1 MTGQIF
7 CKTERDGAV
16 LTVTMNYPE
25 KLNALI
31 AESHVQMAAI
41 FRAFE
46 ADPEL
51 RVAILTGEGR
61 AFCAGSDISSYV
73 SGTNLPLP
81 PEGGGGLTHYRGR
94 TKPVI
99 AAVNG
104 LAMGGGFEIALAC
117 DILIAD
123 ESASFALP
131 EPKVGA
137 AALGGGLIQL
147 ARKLPPSVAM
157 QLALTGDRLTAPR
170 AHALGLVSELAPRGE
185 VLAVARAIAA
195 RILEG
200 APLAL
205 AATREVV
212 RMASEGAPPAEIE
225 QAETAL
231 RTTVMA
237 SADFA
242 EGMAAFVEKRPPV
255 WAGR

>member
-1 MTGQIF
+1 MEF
-7 CKTERDGAV
+7 CKLEQDGPV
-16 LTVTMNYPE
+16 LTVIMNYPE

-31 AESHVQMAAI
+31 PESHVQMAAI
-41 FRAFE
+41 FRRFE
-46 ADPEL
+46 ADPAL
-51 RVAILTGEGR
+51 RLAILTGAGR
-61 AFCAGSDISSYV
+61 AFCAGSDISAYV
-73 SGTNLPLP
+73 AGTNLPLP
-81 PEGGGGLTHYRGR
+81 PEGGGGLTHYHGR

-117 DILIAD
+117 DILVAD
-123 ESASFALP
+123 EGASFALP

-147 ARKLPPSVAM
+147 ARKLPASIAM
-157 QLALTGDRLTAPR
+157 QMALTGERLPASR
-170 AHALGLVSELAPRGE
+170 AHALGLVSELASRGE

-205 AATREVV
+205 SATRRIV
-212 RMASEGAPPAEIE
+212 RMAGEGVPLEEIDRT
-225 QAETAL
+225 ETEL
-231 RTTVMA
+231 RTMLMA

-242 EGMAAFVEKRPPV
+242 EGMAAFMEKRQPA